1 LAARLKNVELQ
12 ITELVMRI
20 THFGGIAKIQ
30 KDNRVIKK
38 ISQYPFQ

>member
-1 LAARLKNVELQ
+1 LAARLKNVELE
-12 ITELVMRI
+12 ITVLVMRV

-30 KDNRVIKK
+30 NDDILIKK